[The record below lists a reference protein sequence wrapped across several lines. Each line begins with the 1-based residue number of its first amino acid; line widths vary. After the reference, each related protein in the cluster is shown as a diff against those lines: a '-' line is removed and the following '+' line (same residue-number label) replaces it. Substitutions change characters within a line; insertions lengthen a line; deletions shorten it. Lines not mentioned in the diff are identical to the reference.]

1 MKKNLV
7 LFVLFIL
14 PIVAYL
20 FFASGVNGFI
30 KLPVL
35 TKSVPEFRKFKTIDS
50 VNVKLEGKITLIG
63 FTGSDVE
70 ARKGNFFNLNQKI
83 FKKYKEFK
91 DFQVVLLVPF
101 GSEDQVVEISKKL
114 AGLTDMSNWY
124 FVMASDK
131 DIQVFYNSMKLQDDI
146 NTTQGTTNVFIIDKE
161 RNVRGRK
168 GQVDKDDAEYREG
181 YNTTL
186 VSELHNELNDDV
198 KIVLAEYRLALKK
211 NSANRKKYGL

>member
-1 MKKNLV
+1 
-7 LFVLFIL
+7 
-14 PIVAYL
+14 
-20 FFASGVNGFI
+20 
-30 KLPVL
+30 
-35 TKSVPEFRKFKTIDS
+35 
-50 VNVKLEGKITLIG
+50 
-63 FTGSDVE
+63 
-70 ARKGNFFNLNQKI
+70 
-83 FKKYKEFK
+83 
-91 DFQVVLLVPF
+91 
-101 GSEDQVVEISKKL
+101 
-114 AGLTDMSNWY
+114 MSNWY

-131 DIQVFYNSMKLQDDI
+131 DIQAFYNSMKLQDDI